1 MELFKSGL
9 KTVLGHSEPSPELSG
24 AETVERLVER
34 LRSST
39 LLEDRRDACRGLK
52 AMSKKFRVEV
62 GAQAMNDLVEVL
74 VNDSSDIEIASYALD
89 ALCNIT
95 CREPFD
101 EEEDI
106 AHPEIGDQFTEIF
119 IKSPENVNLA
129 VSMLAEYDFKIRFPS
144 VKLITNLLTN
154 RPRELQDLIL
164 VAPMAVSKMMDLLND
179 PREVIRNDAL
189 IMLTQL
195 TKGNANIQ
203 KIVAFEGA
211 FDRLYDVIVDE
222 GTAEGGIVVEDCL
235 LLMLNL
241 LKNNASN
248 QSFFREGSY
257 IQKLTPFFRLASEE
271 PEVGWSAQKVSN
283 VHYMLQ
289 VVRTLVSP
297 SNPKQDTSAAQRVMH
312 ACGLLTL
319 LCEVLMASGVPAD
332 ILTETINAVS
342 EVIRGSDVNQQ
353 FFAQVMAPSEPPR
366 PAIVVLLMSMVNEK
380 QPFVL
385 RCAVLYCF
393 QCYLFKNHHGQSAV
407 VQTLLP
413 SQTVEASG
421 ITAGQ
426 LLCGGLFSSD
436 PLSNWFS
443 AVALS
448 HALVGNSE
456 QRAQLLRV
464 QLATS
469 VGNPPVSLLQQSVTI
484 LQQTSRLQTRI
495 GLLMLLG
502 TWLAHCPAAVTQLLR
517 IPSAVPYLM
526 SQLNSNESDDLEQ
539 LCQGVCAFIMG
550 LCAIGTDNSVTN
562 YTKDDL
568 VMLIERRVGVE
579 TFLNKLGLVMK
590 HEFYSRSLKHPQLS
604 AREPRQLVFEHEFC
618 KLFKNLEGSVI
629 KVVTLDDDEGDT
641 QSPSPE
647 TENDSEMVQRYKQLI
662 RTQDE
667 ELARLRSSL
676 SVLEAQS
683 EARALQIDELTSSV
697 EQLKDQNTL
706 LRAQISTDPDRPA
719 PVIDTTASPS
729 GQKMSALSEEHS
741 QQMAALSADWERR
754 CEELS
759 AENVRLQQLMETQHQ
774 EWQQYFVQQQEQQQ
788 QQAAPDSSDSTE
800 VNALRHQVTDLQQQL
815 ATLRL
820 SGGVNGLAEVTPTS
834 GSQTSIDSTQLSEAI
849 KRAAEAELEAS
860 TLRQRVSE
868 LEAQLSTAPSAAE
881 LSQLRQRVAEFETSS
896 APSIFPAST
905 ASVTTQATS
914 EVAPAAAA
922 TSEASEELRKLHD
935 KLSAQEKE
943 LRELRGAGEELEELR
958 REQEDLLVLLT
969 DQEARQEE
977 YKKKLRQLGVEVE
990 DDDD

>member
-9 KTVLGHSEPSPELSG
+9 KTVLGHSEPSPEVSG

-34 LRSST
+34 LRSAT

-62 GAQAMNDLVEVL
+62 GAQGMGDLTDVL
-74 VNDSSDIEIASYALD
+74 VNDSADSEITSYALD
-89 ALCNIT
+89 SLCNIT

-119 IKSPENVNLA
+119 IKAPENVNL
-129 VSMLAEYDFKIRFPS
+129 VVGLLAEYDFKIRYPA

-154 RPRELQDLIL
+154 RARELQDLIL
-164 VAPMAVSKMMDLLND
+164 VSPMAVSKMMDLLND
-179 PREVIRNDAL
+179 PREVVRNDAL
-189 IMLTQL
+189 IMLAQL

-211 FDRLYDVIVDE
+211 FDRLYDVIVEE

-241 LKNNASN
+241 LRNNASN

-257 IQKLTPFFRLASEE
+257 IQKLTPFFNLNSEE
-271 PEVGWSAQKVSN
+271 PDAGWSAQKVSN

-312 ACGLLTL
+312 ACGLLSL
-319 LCEVLMASGVPAD
+319 LCQVLMASGVPAD

-393 QCYLFKNHHGQSAV
+393 QCYLYRNQHGQAAV

-413 SQTVEASG
+413 SQTAGSSG

-426 LLCGGLFSSD
+426 LLCGGLFSND

-448 HALVGNSE
+448 HALVSSPE

-484 LQQTSRLQTRI
+484 LQQTARLQTRV

-502 TWLAHCPAAVTQLLR
+502 TWLAHCTPAANQLLH
-517 IPSAVPYLM
+517 IPSTVPYLM
-526 SQLNSNESDDLEQ
+526 SQLTSNESDELEQ

-550 LCAIGTDNSVTN
+550 LCVISTDSSVPN
-562 YTKDDL
+562 YTKEDL
-568 VMLIERRVGVE
+568 TQLIERRVGVE
-579 TFLNKLGLVMK
+579 TFLNKLSLVMK
-590 HEFYSRSLKHPQLS
+590 HELYSRSLKHPQLS
-604 AREPRQLVFEHEFC
+604 AREPRHLVFEHEFC
-618 KLFKNLEGSVI
+618 KLFKALEGAVI
-629 KVVTLDDDEGDT
+629 KAVTMEDEEGGS

-647 TENDSEMVQRYKQLI
+647 EENDSQMVQRYKQLI
-662 RTQDE
+662 RQQDE
-667 ELARLRSSL
+667 ELASLRASR
-676 SVLEAQS
+676 SVLEAQT
-683 EARALQIDELTSSV
+683 EAQLLQISELSSSV
-697 EQLKDQNTL
+697 AQLRDQTTL
-706 LRAQISTDPDRPA
+706 LRAQINTDPNRPVA
-719 PVIDTTASPS
+719 AGDASAS
-729 GQKMSALSEEHS
+729 AYQQQMALMSEQHN
-741 QQMAALSADWERR
+741 QQMAALNADWERR
-754 CEELS
+754 MQELTS
-759 AENVRLQQLMETQHQ
+759 ENSRLQEILESQ
-774 EWQQYFVQQQEQQQ
+774 EQEQQHQ
-788 QQAAPDSSDSTE
+788 QQAMTNMAPPASPAADPAEVTTLRSQVSDLQRQLATVQLGGADAE
-800 VNALRHQVTDLQQQL
+800 LATLRHQVSDLQ
-815 ATLRL
+815 R
-820 SGGVNGLAEVTPTS
+820 
-834 GSQTSIDSTQLSEAI
+834 
-849 KRAAEAELEAS
+849 AELRA
-860 TLRQRVSE
+860 RD
-868 LEAQLSTAPSAAE
+868 A
-881 LSQLRQRVAEFETSS
+881 
-896 APSIFPAST
+896 
-905 ASVTTQATS
+905 
-914 EVAPAAAA
+914 
-922 TSEASEELRKLHD
+922 
-935 KLSAQEKE
+935 
-943 LRELRGAGEELEELR
+943 ELEELR

-977 YKKKLRQLGVEVE
+977 YKRRLRQLGVQVE